1 MPNKYLLIS
10 LILFHSTSLS
20 SILGYGTDMQFKGRL
35 FEPGCEFNNN
45 VDMDIDFGMI
55 GIKKVDGKKY
65 AKKINI
71 PMKCKGS
78 LNKNL
83 YIQIQGNVV
92 SGHNNVI
99 STSKENLGI
108 IFSDNIGNPI
118 ILNKFFEAKSDSI
131 YEFTITPIML
141 DMTKPLDIGYFSATA
156 TLVSTY
162 F

>member
-10 LILFHSTSLS
+10 LIFFHSTSLS

-35 FEPGCEFNNN
+35 FEPGCEFNNK

-55 GIKKVDGKKY
+55 GFKKVDGKKY

-83 YIQIQGNVV
+83 YIQIQGNAV
-92 SGHNNVI
+92 SGNNNVI

-108 IFSDNIGNPI
+108 IFNDNIGNPI
-118 ILNKFFEAKSDSI
+118 
-131 YEFTITPIML
+131 
-141 DMTKPLDIGYFSATA
+141 
-156 TLVSTY
+156 TL
-162 F
+162 